1 MDKVLIKKEVEVS
14 LEWLEY
20 LLSENGKNM
29 TQVSMYSELAI
40 TKTIFLKITCA
51 VKENSLNV
59 IKTYIVK
66 FPPLCMDCRNEK
78 SDYDYH
84 PDWSAYDEARD
95 KILTLCRGIVGWDNV
110 LVSDHWSVMR

>member
-40 TKTIFLKITCA
+40 TKTIFLKTTVA

-66 FPPLCMDCRNEK
+66 FPPLCIDRRNEK
-78 SDYDYH
+78 RDNDYK
-84 PDWSAYDEARD
+84 PDWSAYDEAED
-95 KILTLCRGIVGWDNV
+95 KILTMCRRMVGWDNV
-110 LVSDHWSVMR
+110 LVSHHWSMR